1 MEYLSTSYR
10 EVSLNATLT
19 KARQFAAQLGISRIT
34 DITKLDRIDIPV
46 FASIR
51 PNAHPRS
58 LCVNAGK
65 GVTEKEAQVSAYME
79 AIEYAAAEQNRNGI
93 RILTATPI
101 KVLDGQQR
109 KTAIL
114 DFCPL
119 INTEVDLNLP
129 ISVVQAEDILHYC
142 PTFVPAELVFLP
154 FISNQIQDSI
164 FGSTSNG
171 LASGNSVQEAT
182 LQAVLEV
189 IERDISSF
197 QLIKDTSYLVVPES
211 LSELAMSLVKKI
223 TKAGLK
229 IYLRYV
235 YNPYK
240 VAYFAAIIFDL
251 DSFNPLYINAGFGCH
266 PNKNVAIMR
275 AICEAAQSRL
285 SFIHG
290 AREDLQ
296 KTVERFANLTELE
309 IEQFIQQRYQEAS
322 STHKT
327 IHFSDIQDFSKNL
340 NSIPQLLNNVIINIK
355 ANNINSICR
364 IVLTKE
370 SDPLSVIRIIIP
382 KMENFN
388 AASLRVG
395 IRLRN
400 YANSL

>member
-1 MEYLSTSYR
+1 
-10 EVSLNATLT
+10 
-19 KARQFAAQLGISRIT
+19 
-34 DITKLDRIDIPV
+34 
-46 FASIR
+46 
-51 PNAHPRS
+51 
-58 LCVNAGK
+58 
-65 GVTEKEAQVSAYME
+65 
-79 AIEYAAAEQNRNGI
+79 
-93 RILTATPI
+93 
-101 KVLDGQQR
+101 
-109 KTAIL
+109 
-114 DFCPL
+114 
-119 INTEVDLNLP
+119 
-129 ISVVQAEDILHYC
+129 
-142 PTFVPAELVFLP
+142 
-154 FISNQIQDSI
+154 
-164 FGSTSNG
+164 
-171 LASGNSVQEAT
+171 
-182 LQAVLEV
+182 
-189 IERDISSF
+189 
-197 QLIKDTSYLVVPES
+197 
-211 LSELAMSLVKKI
+211 
-223 TKAGLK
+223 
-229 IYLRYV
+229 
-235 YNPYK
+235 
-240 VAYFAAIIFDL
+240 
-251 DSFNPLYINAGFGCH
+251 
-266 PNKNVAIMR
+266 MR